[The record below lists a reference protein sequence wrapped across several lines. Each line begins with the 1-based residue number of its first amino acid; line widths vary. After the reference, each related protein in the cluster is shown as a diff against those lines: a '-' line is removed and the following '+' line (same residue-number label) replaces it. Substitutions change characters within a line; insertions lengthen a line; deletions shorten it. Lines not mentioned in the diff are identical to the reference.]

1 MKYNKEELHRHP
13 LIVEPRK
20 PKSGRIETIGR
31 QADGGERRAQE
42 EEREG
47 GA

>member
-1 MKYNKEELHRHP
+1 LNVDRPKKR
-13 LIVEPRK
+13 IKEPRK

-31 QADGGERRAQE
+31 EADGGERRAQE